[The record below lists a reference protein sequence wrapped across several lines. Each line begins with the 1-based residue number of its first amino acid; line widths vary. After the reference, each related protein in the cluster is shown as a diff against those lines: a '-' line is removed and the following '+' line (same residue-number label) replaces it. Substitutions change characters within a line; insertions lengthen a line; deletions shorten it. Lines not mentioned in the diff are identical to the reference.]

1 MKKNVHLFISVIF
14 CLVCSISVA
23 QQRQISGT
31 VVDDEGEPLLGV
43 NVIIV
48 GTSTGTQTDL
58 DGKYSLDVID
68 SQSLAYSY
76 IGFQKQTIA
85 VGTKT
90 VLNVTLLKDLNN
102 LDEVLVVGYGTQSKR
117 TLTDNISKLS
127 SEDIED
133 IPVSNFQNT
142 LVAKAAGV
150 QVTQT
155 NGKVE
160 GGMNIRI
167 RGAASI
173 SAGTQPLYVIDGIP
187 LYNQNESSNGAPVN
201 PLLTLSPNEIES
213 IDILKDASSAAI
225 YGARGSNGVVLIT
238 TKQGKDGKS
247 VFSANVSGGTTS
259 ATNTR
264 DFLNSAQ
271 YVELFREA
279 AINSAGIFGSEAAA
293 IAFVESRFDRYSN
306 GTDWRNNEI
315 DTDWQSLALRDGQ
328 IYDAD
333 FSARGGNAKTKFFF
347 SGAFNDTK
355 GIVLGNDLQRFNAR
369 SNVSH
374 KFSDKF
380 NAGMNLSY
388 SRTVIDRI
396 ANDNAFVTPLQA
408 IAQTPLTPAFL
419 EDGTANPNT
428 LYPNFLLQEQNAFYQ
443 TIIRRVTGS
452 VYGDYEFID
461 GLKLNSNFAYDLYYQ
476 TEDNFVGRNAPFQST
491 DGEAFASSVN
501 AENYIISNF
510 LSYDKQFGLHTI
522 GAVAGIELNETT
534 RRFTSVTSNQFPTDD
549 FTTIGGGAEVVA
561 GVGTVT
567 ANTFFST
574 FARFTYDYADKYL
587 FKASIRRDGSSRF
600 GANNQYGTFSA
611 VSAGWVM
618 SKEAFLADSST
629 LSFLK
634 LRASYGKTGN
644 ADFGDFQSRFLFG
657 ASSYNQSP
665 GLSFTQPGN
674 PDLTWET
681 STQFDLGVD
690 YGLLDDRITGE
701 IDYYVKNTEGLLFN
715 VPLILS
721 SGAFSIAKNIG
732 ELQNQGFEFVLN
744 TKNIQTEDLTW
755 NTSFNIATN
764 NNEVKSL
771 PNDNAD
777 IINGRNILR
786 TGETANA
793 FYLIE
798 YAGVDVD
805 NGDALYVIN
814 SENAD
819 GSLNKETT
827 NNPNEANRI
836 VVGNPFPE
844 VFGGLTNTVLYKDL
858 DFSFTLQG
866 EWGASIY
873 NGGGIYQSANADFF
887 DNQTTDQLNR
897 WQNPGDVTNVP
908 EARLFGGNGTAHS
921 TRYLNESNFVRLRN
935 ITLGYSLPLS
945 LIEDYSLTKFRVYVT
960 GVNLLTFTNYEGG
973 YDPEAR
979 SDAGGIGQE
988 FYSVPPARIV
998 SLGVNINF

>member
-1 MKKNVHLFISVIF
+1 MRKNLHFIISFLF

-31 VVDDEGEPLLGV
+31 IVDDEGTPLLGV

-48 GTSTGTQTDL
+48 GTSTGTQSDL
-58 DGKYSLDVID
+58 DGKYSLSVTD
-68 SQSLAYSY
+68 SQSLAFSY
-76 IGFQKQTIA
+76 IGYEKQTIL

-90 VLNVTLLKDLNN
+90 VLNVTLLNDLNK
-102 LDEVLVVGYGTQSKR
+102 LDEVLIVGYGTQSKR
-117 TLTDNISKLS
+117 TLTDNIAKIT
-127 SEDIED
+127 SEDIEG

-160 GGMNIRI
+160 GGLNIRV

-173 SAGTQPLYVIDGIP
+173 SAGTQPLYVIDGIA
-187 LYNQNESSNGAPVN
+187 LYNQSESSNGAPVN

-213 IDILKDASSAAI
+213 IDILKDASSTAI
-225 YGARGSNGVVLIT
+225 YGSRGSNGVVIIT
-238 TKQGKDGKS
+238 TKQGKDGKA

-264 DFLNSAQ
+264 NFLNSSQ

-279 AINSAGIFGSEAAA
+279 AINSADIFGSEADAL
-293 IAFVESRFDRYSN
+293 AFVEGRFDRYSN
-306 GTDWRNNEI
+306 GTDWRNNEV
-315 DTDWQSLALRDGQ
+315 DTDWQALALRDGQ
-328 IYDAD
+328 VYDAD

-428 LYPNFLLQEQNAFYQ
+428 LYANFLLQDQNAFYQ
-443 TIIRRVTGS
+443 TIIRRLTGS
-452 VYGDYEFID
+452 VYGDYEFIE
-461 GLKLNSNFAYDLYYQ
+461 GLKLNSTFAYDLYYQ

-491 DGEAFASSVN
+491 DGEAFASDVN
-501 AENYIISNF
+501 TERYVITNF

-522 GAVAGIELNETT
+522 GAVAGLELQETS

-549 FTTIGGGAEVVA
+549 FTTISGGAEIVA
-561 GVGTVT
+561 GVGNVS
-567 ANTFFST
+567 ADALYST

-587 FKASIRRDGSSRF
+587 FKASVRRDGSSRF
-600 GANNQYGTFSA
+600 GANFQYGTFPA

-618 SKEAFLADSST
+618 SKEEFLADSKT

-634 LRASYGKTGN
+634 LRASYGETGN
-644 ADFGDFQSRFLFG
+644 QEIGDFSSRFLFG
-657 ASSYNQSP
+657 ASSYNQRP

-674 PDLTWET
+674 PDLTWEK
-681 STQFDLGVD
+681 STQLDLGVD

-701 IDYYVKNTEGLLFN
+701 IDYYVKNTDGLLFN
-715 VPLILS
+715 VPIVPS
-721 SGAFSIAKNIG
+721 AGASGITRNIG
-732 ELQNQGFEFVLN
+732 ELQNQGFEFVIN
-744 TKNIQTEDLTW
+744 TKNIQTDDLTW

-764 NNEVKSL
+764 TNEVKSL
-771 PNDNAD
+771 PNDNKD

-786 TGETANA
+786 TGETARA
-793 FYLIE
+793 FYLLE

-819 GSLNKETT
+819 GSLNRDTT
-827 NNPNEANRI
+827 NNPNDANRI

-887 DNQTTDQLNR
+887 DNQTSDQLNR

-908 EARLFGGNGTAHS
+908 EARLFAGNGTANS
-921 TRYLNESNFVRLRN
+921 TRYLNKSNFVRLRN
-935 ITLGYSLPLS
+935 ITLGYSLPTS
-945 LIEDYSLTKFRVYVT
+945 LIEDYSLTKLRVYVT
-960 GVNLLTFTNYEGG
+960 AVNLLTFTNYEGG

-988 FYSVPPARIV
+988 FYSVPPAKIV

>member
-1 MKKNVHLFISVIF
+1 MNKNLQLLISFLF

-23 QQRQISGT
+23 QQKQISGT
-31 VVDDEGEPLLGV
+31 IVDDEGTPLLGV

-48 GTSTGTQTDL
+48 GTSTGTQSDL
-58 DGKYSLDVID
+58 DGKYSLNVTD
-68 SQSLAYSY
+68 SQSLAFSY
-76 IGFQKQTIA
+76 IGYEKQTIL

-90 VLNVTLLKDLNN
+90 VLNVILLNDLNK
-102 LDEVLVVGYGTQSKR
+102 LDEVLILGYGTQSKR
-117 TLTDNISKLS
+117 TLTDNIAKIT
-127 SEDIED
+127 SEDIEG

-160 GGMNIRI
+160 GGLNIRI

-173 SAGTQPLYVIDGIP
+173 GAGTQPLYVIDGIA
-187 LYNQNESSNGAPVN
+187 LYNQSESSNGAPVN

-213 IDILKDASSAAI
+213 IDILKDASSTAI
-225 YGARGSNGVVLIT
+225 YGSRGSNGVVIIT
-238 TKQGKDGKS
+238 TKQGKDGKA

-264 DFLNSAQ
+264 DFLNSNQ

-279 AINSAGIFGSEAAA
+279 AINSADIFGSEADAL
-293 IAFVESRFDRYSN
+293 AFVEGRFDRYSN
-306 GTDWRNNEI
+306 GTDWRNNEV
-315 DTDWQSLALRDGQ
+315 DTDWQALALRDGQ
-328 IYDAD
+328 VYDAD

-428 LYPNFLLQEQNAFYQ
+428 LYANFLLQDQNAFYQ
-443 TIIRRVTGS
+443 TIIRRLTGS
-452 VYGDYEFID
+452 VYGDYEFIE
-461 GLKLNSNFAYDLYYQ
+461 GLKLNSTFAYDLYYQ

-491 DGEAFASSVN
+491 DGEVFASDVN
-501 AENYIISNF
+501 TERYVITNF
-510 LSYDKQFGLHTI
+510 LSYDKQLGLHTI
-522 GAVAGIELNETT
+522 GAVAGLELQETS

-549 FTTIGGGAEVVA
+549 FTTISGGAEIVA
-561 GVGTVT
+561 GVGNVS
-567 ANTFFST
+567 ADALYST

-587 FKASIRRDGSSRF
+587 FKASVRRDGSSRF
-600 GANNQYGTFSA
+600 GANFQYGTFPA

-618 SKEAFLADSST
+618 SKEEFLADSKT

-634 LRASYGKTGN
+634 LRASYGETGN
-644 ADFGDFQSRFLFG
+644 QEIGDFSSRFLFG
-657 ASSYNQSP
+657 ASSYNQRP

-674 PDLTWET
+674 PDLTWEK
-681 STQFDLGVD
+681 STQLDLGVD

-701 IDYYVKNTEGLLFN
+701 IDYYVKNTDGLLFD
-715 VPLILS
+715 VPIVPS
-721 SGAFSIAKNIG
+721 AGASTITRNIG
-732 ELQNQGFEFVLN
+732 ELQNQGFEFVIN
-744 TKNIQTEDLTW
+744 TKNIQTDDLTW

-764 NNEVKSL
+764 TNEVKSL
-771 PNDNAD
+771 PNDNKD
-777 IINGRNILR
+777 VINGRNILR
-786 TGETANA
+786 TGETARA
-793 FYLIE
+793 FYLLE

-819 GSLNKETT
+819 GSLNRDTT
-827 NNPNEANRI
+827 NNPNDANRI

-887 DNQTTDQLNR
+887 DNQTSDQLNR

-908 EARLFGGNGTAHS
+908 EARLFGGNGTANS
-921 TRYLNESNFVRLRN
+921 TRYLNKSNFVRLRN
-935 ITLGYSLPLS
+935 ITLGYSLPSS
-945 LIEDYSLTKFRVYVT
+945 LIEDYSLTKLRVYVT
-960 GVNLLTFTNYEGG
+960 AVNLLTFTNYEGG

-988 FYSVPPARIV
+988 FYSVPPAKIV
-998 SLGVNINF
+998 SIGVNINF